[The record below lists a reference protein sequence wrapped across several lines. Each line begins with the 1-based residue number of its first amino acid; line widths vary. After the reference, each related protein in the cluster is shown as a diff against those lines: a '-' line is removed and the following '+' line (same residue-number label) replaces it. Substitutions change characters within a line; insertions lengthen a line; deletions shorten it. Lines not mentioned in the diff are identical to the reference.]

1 MSAGIL
7 FDVDGTLVDTSY
19 LHTVCW
25 WQALRQ
31 LDFDVPMAHIHRA
44 IGMGSDRILD
54 HLLQASD
61 APDRKLDDKDQLAL
75 HTAKKTLYSTYW
87 DRLRPLPG
95 APELLRACASAGLS
109 VVLASSASKSELE
122 KLRAALD
129 CDDVLTA
136 ATSSAD
142 ADASKPA
149 PDILQAALNQS
160 GLAAANVVFVGD
172 SVWDVEAAGELAIP
186 CVGLTSGG
194 LAAEE
199 LRRAGAVECYESP
212 RDLHDQLSRSAAVQQ
227 LLGRR

>member
-31 LDFDVPMAHIHRA
+31 LDFDVSMAHIHRA
-44 IGMGSDRILD
+44 IGMGSDRIVE
-54 HLLQASD
+54 HLLKASNTAD
-61 APDRKLDDKDQLAL
+61 TQLDDEEQVAL
-75 HTAKKTLYSTYW
+75 HTAKKTLYSMYW

-95 APELLRACASAGLS
+95 APELLRACADAGLS

-142 ADASKPA
+142 ANSSKPA
-149 PDILQAALNQS
+149 PDILQAALDQS
-160 GLAAANVVFVGD
+160 GLDPADVVFVGD
-172 SVWDVEAAGELAIP
+172 SVWDIEASGKLEIP
-186 CVGLTSGG
+186 CIALTSGG
-194 LAAEE
+194 LAADE
-199 LRRAGAVECYESP
+199 LLRAGAVECYESP
-212 RDLHDQLSRSAAVQQ
+212 RDLHEQLTKSAILHQ
-227 LLGRR
+227 LFGRR